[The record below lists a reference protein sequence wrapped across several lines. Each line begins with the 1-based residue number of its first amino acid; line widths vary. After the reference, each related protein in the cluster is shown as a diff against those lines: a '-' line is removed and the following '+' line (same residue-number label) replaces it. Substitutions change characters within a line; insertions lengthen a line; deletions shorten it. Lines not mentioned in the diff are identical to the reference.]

1 MEVFPLKE
9 KITIR
14 YVACM
19 AMFAALSFVSVL
31 LTKWIPPVSGFLSY
45 EPKDALIVIA
55 GFIFGPVSCVILS
68 ILVSLIEF
76 LTISSTGP
84 WGLLMN
90 VLASCAFSVPA
101 AWIYAKNRTQKGAM
115 IGLGV
120 AVLSMAACMVA
131 WNYIVTPYYMT
142 MGDVT
147 DVEAKRKIVGGML
160 ASVFLPFNLIKG
172 GINAGLAM
180 LLYKPVVVAL
190 RGAGLVS
197 PSQGKKS
204 RFSLGFTIFAFCV
217 LATFVLLLLV
227 MLGKL

>member
-1 MEVFPLKE
+1 MKE
-9 KITIR
+9 KITTR
-14 YVACM
+14 YLACM

-31 LTKWIPPVSGFLSY
+31 LTEWIPPVEGFLSF

-55 GFIFGPVSCVILS
+55 GFIFGPISCVILS

-101 AWIYAKNRTQKGAM
+101 AWIYAKKRTQKGAI

-120 AVLSMAACMVA
+120 AILSMAACMVA
-131 WNYIVTPYYMT
+131 WNYIVTPYYMS
-142 MGDVT
+142 MGNVT
-147 DVEAKRKIVGGML
+147 DVAAKRQIVGGML
-160 ASVFLPFNLIKG
+160 ASVFLPFNLVKG

-180 LLYKPVVVAL
+180 LLYKPVVEAL
-190 RGAGLVS
+190 RGAGLVA

-204 RFSLGFTIFAFCV
+204 RFSLGFTIFALAV

-227 MLGKL
+227 MLGVL

>member
-1 MEVFPLKE
+1 MKE

-19 AMFAALSFVSVL
+19 AMFAALSFVAVL
-31 LTKWIPPVSGFLSY
+31 LTKWIPPVEGFLSY
-45 EPKDALIVIA
+45 EPKDTLIVIA

-68 ILVSLIEF
+68 VLVSLIEF

-101 AWIYAKNRTQKGAM
+101 AWIYTKKRTQKGA
-115 IGLGV
+115 ILGLGV

-131 WNYIVTPYYMT
+131 WNYIVTPYYMS
-142 MGDVT
+142 MGDIT

-180 LLYKPVVVAL
+180 LLYKPIVDAL
-190 RGAGLVS
+190 RGAGLVA
-197 PSQGKKS
+197 PSQNKKS
-204 RFSLGFTIFAFCV
+204 RFSLGFTLFALAV
-217 LATFVLLLLV
+217 LATFVLLLLI
-227 MLGKL
+227 MLGVL